1 MPERPRSYRTKAG
14 RLADE
19 LRRRITG
26 GLWTTGSFLPPETA
40 LAAEL
45 GAARATIRSA
55 LGQLVDEGLLQRIP
69 FRGLVVQSGPPPV
82 RPPVRHRRRRQ
93 DARRPCTIGVLAP
106 TAPSEGVRLI
116 LAGITAFA
124 AEHQQEVQLI
134 SDIADPAR
142 PLALLA
148 RLDGCGFDGVI
159 VLPYPGDDHTAD
171 LEELYRRRFPLV
183 CVERR
188 HATLV
193 VPSVEIDSQGGMHQA
208 VRHLLERHHRPVHY
222 LGLRSAHKA
231 DGDRFEGWRQAMIET
246 GYGHLV
252 ASHAVLH
259 EWDTSDPRFWHAD
272 EPWRQGYE
280 VAQRLFAGGEQH
292 LSVACQKDDIA
303 WGCYRAA
310 AERGLQI
317 GRPLAITGFDD
328 QPYAA
333 TLEPGLTTVRQP
345 FREKGWRA
353 AWLLHRQ
360 IAGHPVGPLQIRLPT
375 ELILR
380 GSA

>member
-14 RLADE
+14 RLAEE
-19 LRRRITG
+19 LRRRISDG
-26 GLWTTGSFLPPETA
+26 VWTAGAFLPPETA

-45 GAARATIRSA
+45 GAARATIRHA
-55 LGQLVDEGLLQRIP
+55 LDLLAGEGLVRRIP
-69 FRGLVVQSGPPPV
+69 FRGLVVQSGAAV
-82 RPPVRHRRRRQ
+82 ARPPVRHRRRRR
-93 DARRPCTIGVLAP
+93 DARRRCTIAVLAP
-106 TAPSEGVRLI
+106 TAPNDGVRRI
-116 LAGITAFA
+116 LDGITSFA
-124 AEHQQEVQLI
+124 AEHDQEVQFI
-134 SDIADPAR
+134 SDIADPGR
-142 PLALLA
+142 PLTLLE
-148 RLDGCGFDGVI
+148 RLDGCGIDGVI

-188 HATLV
+188 HAALA
-193 VPSVEIDSQGGMHQA
+193 VPAVEVDNQGGMHQA
-208 VRHLLERHHRPVHY
+208 VRHLLDRHRRPVHY
-222 LGLRSAHKA
+222 LGLRCAHRA
-231 DGDRFEGWRQAMIET
+231 DGDRFEGWRRAMIET
-246 GYGHLV
+246 GYGHLTGRL
-252 ASHAVLH
+252 AVLH
-259 EWDTSDPRFWHAD
+259 EWDTSDPRYWHAD

-280 VAQRLFAGGEQH
+280 VAQVLLAGGEQH

-310 AERGLQI
+310 AERGLAVGHAI
-317 GRPLAITGFDD
+317 AITGFDD
-328 QPYAA
+328 QPFAA